1 MADANDKT
9 ASVPAPEGS
18 GLVTSNLDA
27 EFKMIKNAVSPGL
40 TGSAL
45 VDIPRARMKKMASQ
59 FGNMRPGLHRQ
70 APSFYHPLFE
80 ALNLQLPTKT
90 REIDQWARHFYKT
103 DGYVGT
109 VIDMHCFAAGS
120 AVYTMNDVVNIEDV
134 KEGDS
139 VPGLDGRAKVVKHAE
154 SHHYDGTLYTVKPF
168 CLPELKVTHN
178 EGLWVVHGRYMDHM
192 PRLDKCGK
200 IRNDCGRWMPDGGPS
215 WVRAED
221 VRPGDYLFFPKRIPT
236 NKAVEFDLSKFIRER
251 SVKYDMTIRNQTGV
265 GFPQTDRSHKV
276 SLMEVQGDTILS
288 IKSGSRIP
296 RKVIADDD
304 LCELG
309 GWWAAEGYSDGGA
322 IYFCLGTHEPNN
334 IARVSELIR
343 KVFKMEPKVM
353 ITKETHGAK
362 VYVCS
367 RLLSKWFCSEF
378 GLGAQNKR
386 VPQWIMDGE
395 SSWMRKFLIGY
406 LNGDGCMADEFCVK
420 SNTVSRTLAYQMEV
434 LAARLG
440 FLFSIKTITSRKDGQ
455 KRKPIYYMRASKT
468 EVLPKVYGIA
478 HESARSPRKTY
489 HEAPGG
495 FLVKVRDVRKKKFSG
510 TVYDI
515 TTEDGSFCAPIVV
528 HNSDLPMTGAHL
540 VCDDEKVKLFFEI
553 LFFDVIKGLNLIGD
567 VSHEWW
573 KLGNVFPFGEWDDDR
588 GIWTGFNLLN
598 PDFVEVEKSSLV
610 GEPILKLDPDDNL
623 KRIVASR
630 QPKELYEALAKIENG
645 QLVNLVARGEKIP
658 LNKFRVSHLAYKMSP
673 YESVGTPI
681 MFRAFKPLIFKDLV
695 RRVQQAVYE
704 RHITP
709 IKLVKVGTDTMP
721 ANPQAVTQVREAFD
735 ELSQDLSAWFVY
747 HHAISVEYVSS
758 AGKIH
763 PFDQESKWIRE
774 EIMAALM
781 GSEAMIGGTGP
792 NFAAGSIGLQ
802 VLINR
807 YMRCQEMLARWIKD
821 TIFRP
826 VAIAQDFRRR
836 NELGEDEYIVP
847 DIEFEFMKLK
857 DDVQMKGLM
866 KEMAKTGLISKQTFY
881 TYLGLDYRKEKRQ
894 IERERAEEKKAAMQG
909 MKPGGKPGAGG
920 AGAPPPMGGG
930 GGGDS
935 GGGEGPVPGE
945 GETAATVPTPGTPM
959 PAAETIPG
967 AGAGQ
972 GLPEAA

>member
-1 MADANDKT
+1 
-9 ASVPAPEGS
+9 
-18 GLVTSNLDA
+18 
-27 EFKMIKNAVSPGL
+27 
-40 TGSAL
+40 
-45 VDIPRARMKKMASQ
+45 
-59 FGNMRPGLHRQ
+59 
-70 APSFYHPLFE
+70 
-80 ALNLQLPTKT
+80 
-90 REIDQWARHFYKT
+90 
-103 DGYVGT
+103 
-109 VIDMHCFAAGS
+109 MHA
-120 AVYTMNDVVNIEDV
+120 
-134 KEGDS
+134 
-139 VPGLDGRAKVVKHAE
+139 
-154 SHHYDGTLYTVKPF
+154 
-168 CLPELKVTHN
+168 
-178 EGLWVVHGRYMDHM
+178 
-192 PRLDKCGK
+192 
-200 IRNDCGRWMPDGGPS
+200 
-215 WVRAED
+215 
-221 VRPGDYLFFPKRIPT
+221 
-236 NKAVEFDLSKFIRER
+236 
-251 SVKYDMTIRNQTGV
+251 
-265 GFPQTDRSHKV
+265 
-276 SLMEVQGDTILS
+276 
-288 IKSGSRIP
+288 
-296 RKVIADDD
+296 
-304 LCELG
+304 
-309 GWWAAEGYSDGGA
+309 
-322 IYFCLGTHEPNN
+322 
-334 IARVSELIR
+334 
-343 KVFKMEPKVM
+343 
-353 ITKETHGAK
+353 
-362 VYVCS
+362 
-367 RLLSKWFCSEF
+367 
-378 GLGAQNKR
+378 
-386 VPQWIMDGE
+386 
-395 SSWMRKFLIGY
+395 
-406 LNGDGCMADEFCVK
+406 
-420 SNTVSRTLAYQMEV
+420 
-434 LAARLG
+434 
-440 FLFSIKTITSRKDGQ
+440 
-455 KRKPIYYMRASKT
+455 
-468 EVLPKVYGIA
+468 
-478 HESARSPRKTY
+478 
-489 HEAPGG
+489 
-495 FLVKVRDVRKKKFSG
+495 
-510 TVYDI
+510 
-515 TTEDGSFCAPIVV
+515 
-528 HNSDLPMTGAHL
+528 DLPMTGAHL

-567 VSHEWW
+567 ISLEYW

-598 PDFVEVEKSSLV
+598 PDFVEVEKASLV

-807 YMRCQEMLARWIKD
+807 YMRVQEMLARWIKD

>member
-90 REIDQWARHFYKT
+90 KEINQWSFPKGTKVLMADLVEKNIEDIVSGEEVITHLGRVKEVVKTYVHETDRDEKLFKIEARGLPIPLEGTSKHPFMVIRKKEATCVFHDKQRCRPQQLRVYCEEKGCSRTKLKPVWVHAEDLRPGDCVLTPIYRTENKSFELSIDMARLFGYYSSEGSLNWSGAQFSFHEKETQYVDEIRTIANRHGSNITVKPHSKSCLFGHGVTVSLFSRKIAREFLRHCGRGSHNKKFSREVMALPPSVQRHILGTIINGDGNQSITWPVHGTVRIATVSDALASQLVHMFARCDVVARTYKENNERGITKDKKGSVINFVAIKPQDANKFLDVSDLQFTDIKHPRQECFIYGNYIVRPIDSISSRPCREKVYNLSVVDDNSYVASGIVVSNCRHFYKT

-109 VIDMHCFAAGS
+109 VLDMH
-120 AVYTMNDVVNIEDV
+120 
-134 KEGDS
+134 
-139 VPGLDGRAKVVKHAE
+139 
-154 SHHYDGTLYTVKPF
+154 
-168 CLPELKVTHN
+168 
-178 EGLWVVHGRYMDHM
+178 
-192 PRLDKCGK
+192 
-200 IRNDCGRWMPDGGPS
+200 
-215 WVRAED
+215 
-221 VRPGDYLFFPKRIPT
+221 
-236 NKAVEFDLSKFIRER
+236 
-251 SVKYDMTIRNQTGV
+251 
-265 GFPQTDRSHKV
+265 
-276 SLMEVQGDTILS
+276 
-288 IKSGSRIP
+288 
-296 RKVIADDD
+296 
-304 LCELG
+304 
-309 GWWAAEGYSDGGA
+309 
-322 IYFCLGTHEPNN
+322 
-334 IARVSELIR
+334 
-343 KVFKMEPKVM
+343 
-353 ITKETHGAK
+353 
-362 VYVCS
+362 
-367 RLLSKWFCSEF
+367 
-378 GLGAQNKR
+378 
-386 VPQWIMDGE
+386 
-395 SSWMRKFLIGY
+395 
-406 LNGDGCMADEFCVK
+406 
-420 SNTVSRTLAYQMEV
+420 
-434 LAARLG
+434 
-440 FLFSIKTITSRKDGQ
+440 
-455 KRKPIYYMRASKT
+455 
-468 EVLPKVYGIA
+468 
-478 HESARSPRKTY
+478 
-489 HEAPGG
+489 
-495 FLVKVRDVRKKKFSG
+495 
-510 TVYDI
+510 
-515 TTEDGSFCAPIVV
+515 
-528 HNSDLPMTGAHL
+528 SDLPMTGAHL